1 MKKLSLVICVYNE
14 EQNIAPLHE
23 QIIKALSGY
32 EYEAIFVDDG
42 STDKTR
48 KNILQIKDDRF
59 ILVQLRKNYGQS
71 SALAAGILVATG
83 EYIVT
88 LDGDLQNDPSDIPM
102 MLDLAESEDWDLV
115 AGIRNKRK
123 DGLFLRLIPSKIANY
138 LIRLFTRINIKDYGC
153 TLKVY
158 KNEIAKE
165 LGLYGE
171 LHRFIPILASAN
183 GASITQ
189 VSVKH
194 HSRIHGKTK
203 YNILRTFK
211 VISDLILMVF
221 LTRYMQKPMHIF
233 GGIGILIFS
242 IGALINIYLLVLKV
256 MGQDIWG
263 KPILILG
270 LLLVVGGI
278 QLVTIGIISEI
289 QMRTYYEAQQKKPF
303 KIRSVISCTNKEM
316 LNERS

>member
-14 EQNIAPLHE
+14 EQNIAPLHQ
-23 QIIKALSGY
+23 QIVDALSDY
-32 EYEAIFVDDG
+32 EYETIFVDDG

-48 KNILQIKDDRF
+48 KNILQIKDDRL

-71 SALAAGILVATG
+71 SALAAGISIATG

-102 MLDLAESEDWDLV
+102 MLNLAESEDWDLV
-115 AGIRNKRK
+115 AGIRDKRK

-138 LIRLFTRINIKDYGC
+138 FIRLLTRVNIKDYGC
-153 TLKVY
+153 TLKIY
-158 KNEIAKE
+158 KNETAKE

-171 LHRFIPILASAN
+171 LHRFIPILASSN

-194 HSRIHGKTK
+194 HARIYGKTK

-233 GGIGILIFS
+233 GGIGIMIFS
-242 IGALINIYLLVLKV
+242 VGAIINIYLSILKL

-263 KPILILG
+263 KPMLILG

-278 QLVTIGIISEI
+278 QLITIGLISEI
-289 QMRTYYEAQQKKPF
+289 QMRTYYESQQKTPF
-303 KIRSVISCTNKEM
+303 KIKKIISNKTK
-316 LNERS
+316 